1 MTNDEFS
8 IRILV
13 VEDDAQI
20 RKLLKVTLHA
30 HEYAVYEAST
40 GEEGLKQVSLASPD
54 LVILDLG
61 LPDLSGL
68 DVLRRIREWSNLPV
82 IVLTAMDREADK
94 ILALDNG
101 ADDYV
106 TKPFG
111 MGELVARIRVAL
123 RHAARSHEEP
133 ILHHGELT
141 INVAQRSVELKG
153 EPLKLSPI
161 EFDLLRIL
169 AFHAGR
175 VITKSQLLKQVW
187 NEHDDSNR
195 HYLRIYIGHLR
206 KKLED
211 NPAEPKYIVTEPG
224 VGYRF
229 LAND

>member
-1 MTNDEFS
+1 MMNHEHN

-13 VEDDAQI
+13 VEDDSQI
-20 RKLLKVTLHA
+20 RKLLKVTLQA
-30 HEYAVYEAST
+30 HKYTVYEAST
-40 GEEGLKQVSLASPD
+40 GEEGIEQASLDAPD
-54 LVILDLG
+54 LMILDLG
-61 LPDLSGL
+61 LPDQSGL
-68 DVLRRIREWSNLPV
+68 VVLRRIREWSNLPV
-82 IVLTAMDREADK
+82 IVLTAIDREADK
-94 ILALDNG
+94 IIALDNG

-123 RHAARSHEEP
+123 RHSAGSQEEP
-133 ILHHGELT
+133 VLHHGELM

-153 EPLKLSPI
+153 EPIKLSPT
-161 EFDLLRIL
+161 EFDLLKIL
-169 AFHAGR
+169 AFNAGR

-229 LAND
+229 LAAE

>member
-1 MTNDEFS
+1 MTNDEYS

-20 RKLLKVTLHA
+20 RKLLKVTLQA
-30 HEYAVYEAST
+30 HKYTVYEAST
-40 GEEGLKQVSLASPD
+40 GKEGMEQASLAAPD
-54 LVILDLG
+54 LLILDLG
-61 LPDLSGL
+61 LPDQSGL
-68 DVLRRIREWSNLPV
+68 DVLRSIRKRSNVPV
-82 IVLTAMDREADK
+82 IVLTAIDREADK

-123 RHAARSHEEP
+123 RHSSRTHEEP
-133 ILHHGELT
+133 VLQHGELI
-141 INVAQRSVELKG
+141 INVAHRSVELKG
-153 EPLKLSPI
+153 EAIKLSPT
-161 EFDLLRIL
+161 EFDLLKIL
-169 AFHAGR
+169 ATNAGR
-175 VITKSQLLKQVW
+175 VITKTQLLKQVW

-229 LAND
+229 LAAE

>member
-1 MTNDEFS
+1 MTSQEHPF
-8 IRILV
+8 RILV
-13 VEDDAQI
+13 VEDEPQI
-20 RKLLKVTLHA
+20 RKLLKVTLQVHK
-30 HEYAVYEAST
+30 YSVYEAST
-40 GEEGLKQVSLASPD
+40 GEEGIGQASLIVPD
-54 LVILDLG
+54 LMILDLG
-61 LPDLSGL
+61 LPDRTGM
-68 DVLRRIREWSNLPV
+68 DVLKRIREWSNLPV
-82 IVLTAMDREADK
+82 IVLTANDREADK
-94 ILALDNG
+94 IVALDNG

-133 ILHHGELT
+133 IMHHGELT
-141 INVAQRSVELKG
+141 INAAQRSVDLKG
-153 EPLKLSPI
+153 EPIKLSPT
-161 EFDLLRIL
+161 EFDLLKIL
-169 AFHAGR
+169 ACNAGR

-229 LAND
+229 LSSD

>member
-1 MTNDEFS
+1 MPEHEHHV
-8 IRILV
+8 RILV
-13 VEDDAQI
+13 VEDDTQI
-20 RKLLKVTLHA
+20 RKLLKVTLQA
-30 HEYAVYEAST
+30 HNYTVYEAST
-40 GEEGLKQVSLASPD
+40 GEEGLAQISLATPD

-61 LPDLSGL
+61 LPDQSGL
-68 DVLRRIREWSNLPV
+68 DVLRNIREQSDLP
-82 IVLTAMDREADK
+82 IIILTAIDREADK
-94 ILALDNG
+94 IFALDHG

-123 RHAARSHEEP
+123 RHSTRTQEEP
-133 ILHHGELT
+133 VLHHGELT
-141 INVAQRSVELKG
+141 INFTQRSVELKG
-153 EPLKLSPI
+153 EPVKLSPT
-161 EFDLLRIL
+161 EFDLLKIL

-211 NPAEPKYIVTEPG
+211 NPAEPRYIVTEPG

-229 LAND
+229 LADE

>member
-1 MTNDEFS
+1 MINHNS
-8 IRILV
+8 ILV
-13 VEDDAQI
+13 VEDDSQI
-20 RKLLKVTLHA
+20 RKLLKVTLQA

-40 GEEGLKQVSLASPD
+40 GEEGLYQASLIAPD

-61 LPDLSGL
+61 LPDQSGL
-68 DVLRRIREWSNLPV
+68 DVLRRIREWSNFPV
-82 IVLTAMDREADK
+82 IVLTAIDREADK

-111 MGELVARIRVAL
+111 MGELIARIRVAL

-133 ILHHGELT
+133 VLNYGELT

-153 EPLKLSPI
+153 EPIKLSPI
-161 EFDLLRIL
+161 EFDLLKIL
-169 AFHAGR
+169 AFNAGR

-229 LAND
+229 LTND